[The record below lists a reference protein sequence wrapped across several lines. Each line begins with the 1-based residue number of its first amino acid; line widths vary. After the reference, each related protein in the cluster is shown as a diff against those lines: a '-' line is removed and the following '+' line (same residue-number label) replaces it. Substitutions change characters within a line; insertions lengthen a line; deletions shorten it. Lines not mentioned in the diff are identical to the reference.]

1 MQPSRRRNWLL
12 LLLVL
17 SMGVFWWFSSGD
29 KSDEDQVRAAI
40 HQVAEG
46 AEDGD
51 LNHTMEPFSDNYS
64 DEDGAD
70 RSAIYGFL
78 WQQYQKRGPIE
89 VLLGPIDVTVDGQH
103 AWASFEVALV
113 EGIDGSQFYWPVGV
127 DALNFEVELA
137 KEGGDWKISSH
148 SRSSYVSP

>member
-1 MQPSRRRNWLL
+1 MEPTRRRNWLL
-12 LLLVL
+12 LLLGLAVVAL
-17 SMGVFWWFSSGD
+17 VWFSAGEE
-29 KSDEDQVRAAI
+29 SDEAQVRAVI

-46 AEDGD
+46 AEEAD
-51 LNHTMEPFSDNYS
+51 LNHTMEPFSDDYA

-89 VLLGPIDVTVDGQH
+89 VLLGPIDVTVQGQQ

-127 DALNFEVELA
+127 DALNFDVELA
-137 KEGGDWKISSH
+137 KEDGDWKITSH
-148 SRSSYVSP
+148 TRSSYVSP